1 MLYDL
6 PPLNA
11 IRAFEAAARNLSFK
25 KAARELNVTP
35 GAVSQ
40 QIKRLETDLGI
51 SLFRRMPTSLLLT
64 GAGQEYF
71 SVVRRA
77 IERISEATS
86 RLRGKDSK
94 PEILTVS
101 VLPAFA
107 IKWLVPRLGK
117 FQALHPRIEVRITT
131 SKQLAEFGN
140 DDVDIAIRHGLG
152 RYPGLRSWR
161 LLAEDLV
168 PVCSPKLLER
178 RPSLRS
184 ISDLRH
190 QTLLHDQDRRDWS
203 LWLAAADVTDIEATR
218 GPSFSDDAAMLE
230 AAIAGQGVALGRSTL
245 IEGDVRAGRLVK
257 LFDVHLSNDFAYY
270 IVCPEA
276 RSAVPKLASFRDW
289 LLEEAVAGQQQVHR
303 QTPRASRKRA

>member
-35 GAVSQ
+35 GAISQ

-51 SLFRRMPTSLLLT
+51 LLFQRMPTSLLLT
-64 GAGQEYF
+64 SAGQEYF
-71 SVVRRA
+71 SVVRKA

-86 RLRGKDSK
+86 QLRTKDTK
-94 PEILTVS
+94 TEILTVS

-117 FQALHPRIEVRITT
+117 FQTLHPFVEVRMTT
-131 SKQLAEFGN
+131 SKQLVDFGN

-152 RYPGLRSWR
+152 RYPGLQSRR
-161 LLAEDLV
+161 LIAENMV
-168 PVCSPKLLER
+168 PVCSPELLKR
-178 RPSLRS
+178 RPPLRS

-190 QTLLHDQDRRDWS
+190 HTLLHDQDRRDWN
-203 LWLAAADVTDIEATR
+203 LWFTAANVADMDATR
-218 GPSFSDDAAMLE
+218 GPSFSDEAAMLE
-230 AAIAGQGVALGRSTL
+230 AAIAGQGVALGHSTL

-257 LFDVHLSNDFAYY
+257 LFDISLSDGFAYY
-270 IVCPEA
+270 VVYPEV
-276 RSAVPKLASFRDW
+276 RSAIPKIASFRDW
-289 LLEEAVAGQQQVHR
+289 LLEEVATEQEQHRDEGQR
-303 QTPRASRKRA
+303 TLRTKA